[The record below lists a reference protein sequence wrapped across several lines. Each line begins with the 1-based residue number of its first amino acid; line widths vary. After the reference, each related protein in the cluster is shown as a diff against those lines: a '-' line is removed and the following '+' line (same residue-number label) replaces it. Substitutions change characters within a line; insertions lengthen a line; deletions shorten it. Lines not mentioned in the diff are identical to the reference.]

1 MWELALSSHPFFLH
15 FCCLDLYPAYS
26 LAQKKGIPAGL
37 SVLLLILLFAFI
49 VAILSMI
56 VVRGTIQFGNKIP
69 IYQTNLVGFID
80 TLTHY
85 FPPQEDTSLNPI
97 LRSITSIMISL
108 MRSSSGLVN
117 TGTTV
122 IIIIFTTAF
131 LLIDAS
137 NDPEKNSKLE
147 K

>member
-85 FPPQEDTSLNPI
+85 SPTRRYFLEFNFTQYYLNHD
-97 LRSITSIMISL
+97 LSY
-108 MRSSSGLVN
+108 
-117 TGTTV
+117 
-122 IIIIFTTAF
+122 
-131 LLIDAS
+131 
-137 NDPEKNSKLE
+137 EK
-147 K
+147 